1 MKCLEMMASTHPA
14 TQKGYLDGFIRK
26 LQQVVKNFL
35 KKSMLLNLVSF
46 SQIFYPRIQFQA
58 SFIFLNGLLKKEPG
72 SIKDRIIFSEDF

>member
-1 MKCLEMMASTHPA
+1 MMANTHPA

-26 LQQVVKNFL
+26 LQQVVKDFL

-58 SFIFLNGLLKKEPG
+58 SLIFLNGVLKKGPG
-72 SIKDRIIFSEDF
+72 SIKNIIIFSEDF